1 MLNMFLALII
11 TICFAYVLL
20 ISIINI
26 FRKQGFKFPMFIE
39 KLFQKNY
46 QLTEKN
52 TESSNSKNIIINK
65 DELIKIGIYALLLRL
80 LFLGI
85 SYIALH
91 IFESPKHLLSLNKF
105 LDEITEWDCN
115 NYYRIS
121 KYGYNYWQENGYKTT
136 LAFFPLYP
144 FISYLLNFIVRNTK
158 LSLLL
163 VSIISYSIG
172 CCYLYALVTKEFNK
186 KIAKR
191 TLLYI
196 SIFPFAFFFGTMMPE
211 SLFFLLTCMT
221 LYYISEHKYFIASIT
236 GFLTVTSRLQ
246 GILIIIPFVI
256 EVINHYKILDLIKNK
271 KWRQLKTPLLKLLY
285 LPIYFLGFMVYLL
298 CNYICT
304 GNAFYFLILQ
314 EKIWTHHFSYPSV
327 SLTYTIDKINFL
339 TKYYLENSSI
349 LFLTW
354 IPQLLVFVLCII
366 TLIYGVKRINEK
378 YTLYLLF
385 YLFISYASSF
395 LISGGRYMSLAVP
408 MFIILAIFTKKH
420 PFWDKV
426 YTTLSFSLCVIFNI
440 CYILSMHIV

>member
-1 MLNMFLALII
+1 
-11 TICFAYVLL
+11 
-20 ISIINI
+20 
-26 FRKQGFKFPMFIE
+26 
-39 KLFQKNY
+39 
-46 QLTEKN
+46 
-52 TESSNSKNIIINK
+52 
-65 DELIKIGIYALLLRL
+65 
-80 LFLGI
+80 
-85 SYIALH
+85 
-91 IFESPKHLLSLNKF
+91 
-105 LDEITEWDCN
+105 
-115 NYYRIS
+115 
-121 KYGYNYWQENGYKTT
+121 
-136 LAFFPLYP
+136 
-144 FISYLLNFIVRNTK
+144 
-158 LSLLL
+158 
-163 VSIISYSIG
+163 
-172 CCYLYALVTKEFNK
+172 
-186 KIAKR
+186 
-191 TLLYI
+191 
-196 SIFPFAFFFGTMMPE
+196 
-211 SLFFLLTCMT
+211 
-221 LYYISEHKYFIASIT
+221 
-236 GFLTVTSRLQ
+236 
-246 GILIIIPFVI
+246 
-256 EVINHYKILDLIKNK
+256 
-271 KWRQLKTPLLKLLY
+271 
-285 LPIYFLGFMVYLL
+285 MVYLL

-408 MFIILAIFTKKH
+408 MFIILAIFTKEH